1 MNKLSTGVLLCN
13 VETSIAYSGTKLS
26 SKFKLKDLNK
36 KDHQHDGV
44 YYAKC
49 LEEQCTE
56 DYTGNRKASYRTCE
70 SHSGKD
76 LKSYLFKYTMETN
89 HETVTLGQNFH
100 AN

>member
-26 SKFKLKDLNK
+26 SKFKLKDLTK

-89 HETVTLGQNFH
+89 HKTVTLGQNFH

>member
-26 SKFKLKDLNK
+26 SKFKLKDLTK

-89 HETVTLGQNFH
+89 HKTVTFGQNFH

>member
-26 SKFKLKDLNK
+26 SKFKLKDLTK

>member
-26 SKFKLKDLNK
+26 SKFKLKDPTK

-49 LEEQCTE
+49 PEEQCTE

-76 LKSYLFKYTMETN
+76 LQSYLFKYTMETN
-89 HETVTLGQNFH
+89 HKTVTLGQNFH